1 MFDRLSQPDRVSAIG
16 APLALLATFLPWYHF
31 DTDSSRVTQNAFG
44 TGFLGD
50 VLFFTAV
57 GTILLLLVRHQ
68 VIAVRNTLPMR
79 EGQAFFT
86 LGCIGFAAVVLQMLI
101 GVNGSG
107 AFHHMTLGIVVAFLA
122 SGAMGIGGWLQR
134 ESDAPRRSVYS
145 RR

>member
-1 MFDRLSQPDRVSAIG
+1 MLDRLSQPDRVSAIG

-31 DTDSSRVTQNAFG
+31 DTDSTRVTQNAFG

-57 GTILLLLVRHQ
+57 GTILLLLVRHR
-68 VIAVRNTLPMR
+68 VIEMRNPLPVR

-107 AFHHMTLGIVVAFLA
+107 AFHHMTVGIVVAFLA
-122 SGAMGIGGWLQR
+122 SGAMAVGGWLQR
-134 ESDAPRRSVYS
+134 EADAPRRPLHS